1 MENNFDHPSYD
12 TTYHQTQLSVD
23 DGYKT
28 QATFFS
34 GGMVTLPEN
43 RSLI

>member
-1 MENNFDHPSYD
+1 MENNRNHQGYD
-12 TTYHQTQLSVD
+12 TTYHQTQLNADV
-23 DGYKT
+23 GYKT

-34 GGMVTLPEN
+34 GGMVTLSEN